1 MFVPLLPAIFFEPP
15 RIRTFFDFLSRFELS
30 GVDCDYFGPLHSVY
44 DIRSVVFLWL
54 SVSRLIF
61 ASYSASK
68 KMRVLVEELESLLHV
83 THFSRIIN
91 HRKMNRL

>member
-44 DIRSVVFLWL
+44 DVRSVVFLWL

-68 KMRVLVEELESLLHV
+68 KMRVLVEELESLLHR
-83 THFSRIIN
+83 TFLELLTTER
-91 HRKMNRL
+91 